1 VSTNEEKLL
10 AGRMIVAKVFQDEV
24 NTAVADT
31 RRRVEPLMDADD
43 SIPAVLPDGT
53 RVGTVK
59 ASKAPRKPT
68 VTDMPAV
75 LAWVKANRPEEV
87 NTTES
92 VTSAFLSY
100 LLDQTKKH
108 GEPVYE
114 ATGEIVP
121 GIEMRTGNPSF
132 LPQVDET
139 QVPLIRARLAEFV
152 SKGYLALP
160 SADADEAAS

>member
-1 VSTNEEKLL
+1 MSTNEEKLL
-10 AGRMIVAKVFQDEV
+10 AGRMIVTKVFQDEV
-24 NTAVADT
+24 NTAFTDT

-59 ASKAPRKPT
+59 RSKAPRKPT
-68 VTDMPAV
+68 VTDMAAV

-87 NTTES
+87 QVSES
-92 VTSAFLSY
+92 VTPAFIAY
-100 LLDQTKKH
+100 LMDQTKKH
-108 GEPVYE
+108 GAPVYE

-132 LPQVDET
+132 LPQVDADL
-139 QVPLIRARLAEFV
+139 VPLIKARFAEFV

-160 SADADEAAS
+160 SAEHDREAS